1 LFSFQDN
8 HHDTS
13 NGEAEHCRKL
23 FIGGLTP
30 NTTEEMMREFY
41 GQYGE
46 LVDIV
51 VMRDPTTKRTRG
63 FGFVTYAA
71 KSMVDECQKAR
82 PHVIDGK
89 TVDPKRAVP
98 RDANDRGAGNV
109 SSKRL
114 YVSGIREDHTDDM
127 LQEYFSKF
135 GNIEKVD
142 VVKDK
147 LTNKNRGFAFV
158 TFDDYDCVD
167 QCVLLKSHHINGYRC
182 DCKKGLSKE
191 ETAKAQ
197 QNERDRM
204 ERNNRSR
211 GDGRGAPMGGGGGG
225 RYGQGGMGAGD
236 ANWGGYGGGQQGSG
250 WAGYGGQQG
259 GWGGQQ
265 GGYGGGQQGG
275 YGGGQGGYGGGA
287 PQGGYGGGHTYSQ
300 QAPGWSQGQPAA
312 AGGGSGGAAWGQ
324 GQHAWA
330 GAQAAGG
337 AQSYGGYGGGQSGG
351 PQGGAKRSY

>member
-1 LFSFQDN
+1 QDSN
-8 HHDTS
+8 DAS
-13 NGEAEHCRKL
+13 NGEPEHCRKL

-41 GQYGE
+41 GKYGE
-46 LVDIV
+46 LVDVV

-71 KSMVDECQKAR
+71 KTMVDECQAAR

-114 YVSGIREDHTDDM
+114 YVSGIREEHTDDM
-127 LQEYFSKF
+127 LQEYFGKF
-135 GNIEKVD
+135 GTIEKVD
-142 VVKDK
+142 IIKDK
-147 LTNKNRGFAFV
+147 ATNKNRGFAFV

-167 QCVLLKSHHINGYRC
+167 QCVILKSHQINGYRC
-182 DCKKGLSKE
+182 DVKKGLSKE

-204 ERNNRSR
+204 ERNHRSR
-211 GDGRGAPMGGGGGG
+211 GMDRGGSMGGGGGGGG
-225 RYGQGGMGAGD
+225 RYDQGGMGGGGGWNGGAG
-236 ANWGGYGGGQQGSG
+236 AWGGGGGYGGGQQQGGGG
-250 WAGYGGQQG
+250 WGGYGGQPAQGGWGGAPAAAQQG
-259 GWGGQQ
+259 GWGGAAQ
-265 GGYGGGQQGG
+265 GGGYASSGSAG
-275 YGGGQGGYGGGA
+275 YGAPA
-287 PQGGYGGGHTYSQ
+287 PQQ
-300 QAPGWSQGQPAA
+300 QSWGQPAA
-312 AGGGSGGAAWGQ
+312 GGGGAAAWGQ
-324 GQHAWA
+324 GQQAWA

-337 AQSYGGYGGGQSGG
+337 YGSGGYGGGGQSGG
-351 PQGGAKRSY
+351 GQQGGRRY